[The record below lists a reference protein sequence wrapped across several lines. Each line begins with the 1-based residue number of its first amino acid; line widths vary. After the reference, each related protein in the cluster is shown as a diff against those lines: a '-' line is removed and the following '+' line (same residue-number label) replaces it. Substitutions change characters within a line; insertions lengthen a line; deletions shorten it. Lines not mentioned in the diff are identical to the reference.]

1 MKALSLLLLLP
12 LALFPSVSPAAGE
25 VDPPSR
31 PSVGLALG
39 SGGAGGL
46 AHIAILQ
53 VFDAAGKPPD
63 QITGSSIGAVI
74 GGLYAAGLGADA
86 ILDIFD
92 DFAGSELD
100 ALTGLAQS
108 EIRLLDV
115 VPLRTER
122 KALFEAG
129 PFLRFLAKHTE
140 ARDFADLEIPFA
152 VVATDFR
159 TGDSV
164 VIDEGDLF
172 RAIEASMAVPGLFE
186 PVEYQSHPFLI
197 DGGVSNPLPY
207 NLLDDSHDYIVAV
220 DVTGNGTPNE
230 TVDIGIADVLFT
242 SFSIMQGSIVRHMTR
257 LDPPDLYLAPDI
269 GNIRL
274 LHFNRIDEVL
284 RSAQPSAE
292 KLRSQLEAWGAY
304 RTAPSAR
311 E

>member
-12 LALFPSVSPAAGE
+12 LALFPSVSPASGE

-115 VPLRTER
+115 VPLRAER

-186 PVEYQSHPFLI
+186 PVEYQGHPFLI
-197 DGGVSNPLPY
+197 DGGASNPLPY

-274 LHFNRIDEVL
+274 LHFNRIAEVL
-284 RSAQPSAE
+284 RSAQPSAD

>member
-1 MKALSLLLLLP
+1 MKPLSILLLLP
-12 LALFPSVSPAAGE
+12 LALFPSFSPASGDTE
-25 VDPPSR
+25 HPPR
-31 PSVGLALG
+31 PSIGLALG

-53 VFDAAGKPPD
+53 VFDAAGRPPG
-63 QITGSSIGAVI
+63 QITGSSIGAII
-74 GGLYAAGLGADA
+74 GGLYAAGLSADA

-108 EIRLLDV
+108 EIRLLDL
-115 VPLRTER
+115 VPLRADR
-122 KALFEAG
+122 KALLEAG
-129 PFLRFLAKHTE
+129 PFLRFLAEHTD

-159 TGDSV
+159 TGESV

-186 PVEYQSHPFLI
+186 PVEYEGRPFLI
-197 DGGVSNPLPY
+197 DGGASNPLPY
-207 NLLDDSHDYIVAV
+207 NLLDEEHDYIVAV

-230 TVDIGIADVLFT
+230 TADIGIADVLFT
-242 SFSIMQGSIVRHMTR
+242 SFSIMQESIVRHMTR

-269 GNIRL
+269 GDIRL

-284 RSAQPSAE
+284 RSAQSSAE
-292 KLRSQLEAWGAY
+292 ELRNQLEAWGAY
-304 RTAPSAR
+304 RTAPPAR
-311 E
+311 Q

>member
-12 LALFPSVSPAAGE
+12 LALFPSVSPASGE
-25 VDPPSR
+25 VEPPSR
-31 PSVGLALG
+31 PSIGLALG

-115 VPLRTER
+115 VPLRAER

-186 PVEYQSHPFLI
+186 PVEYQGHPFLI
-197 DGGVSNPLPY
+197 DGGASNPLPY
-207 NLLDDSHDYIVAV
+207 NLLDEGHDYIVAV

-284 RSAQPSAE
+284 RSAQPSAAE
-292 KLRSQLEAWGAY
+292 LRKQLEAWGAY